1 MENTSNSWEGEQLNR
16 EKFLED
22 YNEPLMQAVTFTYKG
37 KRYCVEGYWA
47 IVAYDNDGEERS
59 IDNDIDLTREEA
71 LHYKAFDGGTKAL
84 IDIIEEITDVDF
96 DF

>member
-1 MENTSNSWEGEQLNR
+1 MENTSNLWEGEQLNR

-59 IDNDIDLTREEA
+59 IDNDIDLTRGEA

>member
-1 MENTSNSWEGEQLNR
+1 MNSLEERPLDR

-22 YNEPLMQAVTFTYKG
+22 YNEPLMQAVKFTYKG

-47 IVAYDNDGEERS
+47 IVVYDNDGEERS

-84 IDIIEEITDVDF
+84 IDIIEEISDVDF

>member
-1 MENTSNSWEGEQLNR
+1 MDR

-22 YNEPLMQAVTFTYKG
+22 YNEPLMQAVEFTYKG
-37 KRYCVEGYWA
+37 KRYSVYGWWGIE
-47 IVAYDNDGEERS
+47 VYDDDGEGH
-59 IDNDIDLTREEA
+59 DIDDDTLCTKEDA

-84 IDIIEEITDVDF
+84 IDIIEEISEVDF

>member
-1 MENTSNSWEGEQLNR
+1 MENTSNLWEGEQLNR

-71 LHYKAFDGGTKAL
+71 LHYKAFDGGTKDL